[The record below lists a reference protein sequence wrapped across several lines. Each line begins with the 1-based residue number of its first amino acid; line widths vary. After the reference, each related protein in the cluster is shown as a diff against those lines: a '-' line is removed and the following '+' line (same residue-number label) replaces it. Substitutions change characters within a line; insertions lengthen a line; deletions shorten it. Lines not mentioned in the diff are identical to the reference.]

1 MDTGVPQKCQI
12 ISHLLFPPNHA
23 KEREYGVRV
32 KGKSMQGMQG
42 VVFQIVKPLFSL
54 QLASV
59 LLWIEYPPTHTH
71 NSSSYIEDLAL
82 STSEGPCLEIKLG
95 PISVVTMSLYW
106 DGMGP

>member
-1 MDTGVPQKCQI
+1 MDTAVPQNCQI
-12 ISHLLFPPNHA
+12 ISHLLCPPIHA

-32 KGKSMQGMQG
+32 KGKSMQGMEG

-59 LLWIEYPPTHTH
+59 LLWIESPS
-71 NSSSYIEDLAL
+71 NSSSYTENLAL
-82 STSEGPCLEIKLG
+82 STSEGPCLGIKLG
-95 PISVVTMSLYW
+95 PISLVKMRPYW

>member
-12 ISHLLFPPNHA
+12 ISHLLCPSNHA

-32 KGKSMQGMQG
+32 KGKSMQGMQR
-42 VVFQIVKPLFSL
+42 VVFQIVKPFFSL

-59 LLWIEYPPTHTH
+59 LLWVESPS
-71 NSSSYIEDLAL
+71 NSSSYTEDLAL

-95 PISVVTMSLYW
+95 PISLVKMRPYW